1 MKLEEAIGLFV
12 GKYDAADTRRTYH
25 QVLTDMA
32 LFIGVARPVEF
43 ITTVDLLLY
52 LQQIKQRGI
61 KDATEYKYVK
71 TLKTFFNW
79 LVFIKAI
86 PESPAASVQAKRPA
100 RVVGR
105 NKAMT
110 DEEFST
116 LESYTLWKARDHAIL
131 LFLADTG
138 CRAGGA
144 AKLKLQDLDL
154 DLLKA
159 KVIEKGKKTR
169 PVWFGEETAMAL
181 RKWLLKRGPRPHDY
195 VFCGDNGPL
204 LAASISQVIR
214 RASYATEIRSLG
226 SHSLR
231 HRKGFQLADARVAVT
246 VAATALGHENPMT
259 TMENYWP
266 NDYERAEQ
274 AIRELAEKPASA
286 AQPPN
291 VIPLRKLR

>member
-1 MKLEEAIGLFV
+1 MKLEEAIRLFV
-12 GKYDAADTRRTYH
+12 GKYDKPSTRRAYH

-32 LFIGVARPVEF
+32 LRIGAGRPVER
-43 ITTVDLLLY
+43 ITTVDLLIY
-52 LQQIKQRGI
+52 VQEIKERGL
-61 KDATEYKYVK
+61 KHATEYKYIK
-71 TLKTFFNW
+71 TMRTFFNW
-79 LVFIKAI
+79 LVRIKVI
-86 PESPAASVQAKRPA
+86 PESPVAAVENKRPA
-100 RVVGR
+100 RSVGR

-110 DEEFST
+110 DEELAI
-116 LESYTLWKARDHAIL
+116 LESYVLWKPRDLAIL

-144 AKLKLQDLDL
+144 AHLRLQDLDL
-154 DLLKA
+154 DNLKA
-159 KVIEKGKKTR
+159 MVTEKGDKTR
-169 PVWFGEETAMAL
+169 PVWFGERTATAL

-214 RASYATEIRSLG
+214 RASYATETRSLG

-274 AIRELAEKPASA
+274 AIRELVIKPEEA
-286 AQPPN
+286 APSPN
-291 VIPLRKLR
+291 IIPLKKTR